1 MRLISKKRKVIVYE
15 VTPEMVKKK
24 QDLNKKVIAEI
35 KRMSF

>member
-1 MRLISKKRKVIVYE
+1 MRLMSKNRKVIVYE

-35 KRMSF
+35 RRMSF

>member
-24 QDLNKKVIAEI
+24 QDLNKRVIAEI
-35 KRMSF
+35 KRMCF

>member
-1 MRLISKKRKVIVYE
+1 MRLMSKKRKVIVYE